1 MLAWPGANKMSYEAQ
16 AAMSLSGN
24 HPLILDDA
32 RWIYK
37 VESGQVDVFAVRAQN
52 GVPVGPRRHV
62 FTAPAGRIFAGAPPR
77 RGFSLL
83 AVGRQG
89 ASVRRQDAR
98 EFAGTA
104 GAAADFR
111 LYLQIMADAF
121 SPTGSA
127 DAKVAEEEAALDQ
140 VLSLQDGL
148 MERLADLAEKGEAED
163 AKRLERR
170 KASDERA
177 YRAAL
182 NRLARIIEPKAGAAL
197 AAPEDDHFF
206 GAMLAVG
213 EAMGVEFSHPGGR
226 ADYPAPRFYLDA
238 VCQASRVRSRRIALR
253 GAWWKSDC
261 GPILASLG
269 GPAPEKPADEA
280 APALGAPPSPDGD
293 FCGPPVALLP
303 VKPGSYEIFN
313 PEDGSRRPV
322 DAAAARSLSPFG
334 YVFYRPFP
342 DSVVRFRDVAGF
354 VAKEVRGDLLMLA
367 LMAGAGAVLGLA
379 APWVTGKLFDT
390 VIPNTEYGALMQYTL
405 ALVAAALATA
415 FFGLTQSVAMM
426 RINGRYNGEVQAAL
440 WDRLLRLPVPFF
452 RDYSVGELA
461 ERANAVNSI
470 QQILSGSVM
479 TTVLNSLHAALN
491 LFLLFYYDS
500 GLALYACGML
510 AAAVAVYSA
519 CLWMSLRLRY
529 KLTALDNKI
538 SGLVF
543 QLLGGISKLRVA
555 AAERR
560 GFAVWSKSYAEST
573 KLTFAAN
580 AYDNLIQVFNA
591 MIPVFT
597 SAAIFWLV
605 HMKMHPAAGGTP
617 LKLSVGDFV
626 AFMAAFTVFLNAGI
640 SLSGTAF
647 SILNVIP
654 IWKNAKPIMETL
666 PEADSAKPASK
677 ALSGRL
683 EVNHVS
689 FRYRPDGPK
698 VLDDVSFRVEPGE
711 FVALVGPSGS
721 GKSTILRLLL
731 GFETPEI
738 GSIYYDGQDLSKVDA
753 GSVRRQIGVVL
764 QNGRLLAGDIYRNI
778 VGSLPLSV
786 EDAWAAA
793 ELAGVAQ
800 DIRDMPMGMFTLI
813 SEGAS
818 TLSGGQRQRLLIARA
833 LARRP
838 KKIYFDEATSALD
851 NTTQEVVTKS
861 LDALHVTRVV
871 IAHRLSTIRNADRV
885 IVLDKGRIAQE
896 GTFDALADTPGL
908 FKDLISRQM
917 A

>member
-1 MLAWPGANKMSYEAQ
+1 MSPEALTQ
-16 AAMSLSGN
+16 LSGN
-24 HPLILDDA
+24 HPVLLDDA

-37 VESGQVDVFAVRAQN
+37 VEAGQVDVFAVHAKD
-52 GVPVGPRRHV
+52 GAPAGPRRHV
-62 FTAPAGRIFAGAPPR
+62 FTAFQGGIFTGAPAHD
-77 RGFSLL
+77 GFSLL
-83 AVGRQG
+83 AVGRLG
-89 ASVRRQDAR
+89 AAVRRETAQD
-98 EFAGTA
+98 FAK
-104 GAAADFR
+104 GADASEDFK
-111 LYLQIMADAF
+111 LYLQTVADAL

-127 DAKVAEEEAALDQ
+127 DVKVEEKDATLES
-140 VLSLQDGL
+140 VRILQDSL
-148 MERLADLAEKGEAED
+148 MDKLSRLIEKDEAED
-163 AKRLERR
+163 AERLKRRQ
-170 KASDERA
+170 AADERA
-177 YRAAL
+177 YRGAL
-182 NRLARIIEPKAGAAL
+182 TRLASIIEPQARLAPTQEGDAL
-197 AAPEDDHFF
+197 FSAL
-206 GAMLAVG
+206 LAVG
-213 EAMGVEFSHPGGR
+213 EASGIEFVHPAGG
-226 ADYPAPRFYLDA
+226 ASYPSPRFYVDA
-238 VCQASRVRSRRIALR
+238 VCQASRVRSRRVALR
-253 GAWWKSDC
+253 GDWWKSDC
-261 GPILASLG
+261 GPILASLVDPAKEE
-269 GPAPEKPADEA
+269 PAPATDAVPGPGASPEQDF
-280 APALGAPPSPDGD
+280 LGA
-293 FCGPPVALLP
+293 PVALLP
-303 VKPGSYEIFN
+303 VKPGVYEIFN
-313 PEDGSRRPV
+313 PADGSRRRLE
-322 DAAAARSLSPFG
+322 AGIARSVSTFG

-342 DSVVRFRDVAGF
+342 DAVVRFKDVAGF
-354 VAKEVRGDLLMLA
+354 ALRDVRGDLLMLA
-367 LMAGAGAVLGLA
+367 AMAAAGAVLGLA
-379 APWVTGKLFDT
+379 APWVTGKLFDS
-390 VIPNTEYGALMQYTL
+390 VIPNTEYGALFQYTL
-405 ALVAAALATA
+405 ALVAAAAATA
-415 FFGLTQSVAMM
+415 FFGLTQGVAMM
-426 RINGRYNGEVQAAL
+426 RVNGKYNGEVQAAL

-470 QQILSGSVM
+470 QQILSGTVM

-491 LFLLFYYDS
+491 LFLLFYYDAS
-500 GLALYACGML
+500 LALYACGLL
-510 AAAVAVYSA
+510 AATVAVYSA

-543 QLLGGISKLRVA
+543 QLLGGLSKLRVA

-573 KLTFAAN
+573 RLTFAAN
-580 AYDNLIQVFNA
+580 TYDNLIQVFNA
-591 MIPVFT
+591 MIPVFA
-597 SAAIFWLV
+597 SAAIFWMV
-605 HMKMHPAAGGTP
+605 HVKMHPTGNAAP
-617 LKLSVGDFV
+617 LNLSIGEFV

-647 SILNVIP
+647 SILNVVP

-666 PEADSAKPASK
+666 PEADSSKPASK
-677 ALSGRL
+677 PLSGRV
-683 EVNHVS
+683 EVNHLS

-698 VLDDVSFRVEPGE
+698 ILDDVSFRVEPGE

-738 GSIYYDGQDLSKVDA
+738 GSIYYDGQDISKVDA
-753 GSVRRQIGVVL
+753 GSIRRQIGVVL
-764 QNGRLLAGDIYRNI
+764 QNGRLLAGDVYRNI

-861 LDALHVTRVV
+861 LNALHVTRVV

-885 IVLDKGRIAQE
+885 IVLDKGRVVQE
-896 GTFDALADTPGL
+896 GIFDELAGAPGL
-908 FKDLISRQM
+908 FKALISRQVS
-917 A
+917 